1 MQDLKI
7 TPEKAKTYDT
17 ESEKNGVFKTP
28 ARLDGFGKKQNE
40 YNDIVMENIAELK
53 KRICNLEDE
62 QVKTTD
68 RFRICAN
75 ELQAFK
81 VELDRMK
88 LTTKLNSNTI
98 DRLTKAIDISKGN
111 VE

>member
-40 YNDIVMENIAELK
+40 YNDIVMEN
-53 KRICNLEDE
+53 R
-62 QVKTTD
+62 V
-68 RFRICAN
+68 
-75 ELQAFK
+75 
-81 VELDRMK
+81 MM
-88 LTTKLNSNTI
+88 
-98 DRLTKAIDISKGN
+98 
-111 VE
+111 